1 MKKLSSLWRALADVG
16 NLIFPKQC
24 AICGRRLPGNEQVVC
39 GACFVDLPRTN
50 LRAAKG
56 NAVERLFW
64 EKIPIERARAYM
76 YYFSGAASCRPI
88 FQLKYY
94 DRPSVG
100 RYFGRVM
107 AADLLPTDFFQTIDC
122 ILPVPLARSR
132 FRQRGYN
139 QSELLAEGIAELTK
153 LPVVTETVVRIVS
166 NPTQTNL
173 SARQRIENVAGIFFL
188 QRPEL
193 LANRH
198 VLLVDDVL
206 TTGATLL
213 SCAEEIAK
221 APGVRISVLVLGLAG
236 HHSLAD
242 LPSGGF

>member
-1 MKKLSSLWRALADVG
+1 MKKLSSLWRALADMW

-24 AICGRRLPGNEQVVC
+24 AICGRRLLGSEQVVC

-50 LRAAKG
+50 MRAAKG

-64 EKIPIERARAYM
+64 EKIPIERASAYM
-76 YYFSGAASCRPI
+76 SYFSGAASCRPI

-94 DRPSVG
+94 GRASVG
-100 RYFGRVM
+100 HYFGRIM
-107 AADLLPTDFFQTIDC
+107 AADLLPTDFFRTIDC
-122 ILPVPLARSR
+122 IVPIPLARSR

-153 LPVVTETVVRIVS
+153 LPVETEAVIRVVS

-173 SARQRIENVAGIFFL
+173 SARQRIENVAGIFSL

-198 VLLVDDVL
+198 VLLVDDIL
-206 TTGATLL
+206 TTGSTLL

-221 APGVRISVLVLGLAG
+221 APGVRISILVLGLAG

-242 LPSGGF
+242 VPGGGF